1 MAAYYLQ
8 FFASNENK
16 ITTNSL
22 RIWAACIS
30 YILNQYDQFQ
40 CLQDDTYGFFFLFV
54 LQLPLDLNELSDKDK
69 QIRLALRKPRQQVK
83 VQEDIEHD
91 FDAKKYLQFV
101 KKVKK

>member
-1 MAAYYLQ
+1 M
-8 FFASNENK
+8 
-16 ITTNSL
+16 
-22 RIWAACIS
+22 
-30 YILNQYDQFQ
+30 
-40 CLQDDTYGFFFLFV
+40 

>member
-1 MAAYYLQ
+1 MNQALIITRNLSSATAAVT
-8 FFASNENK
+8 K
-16 ITTNSL
+16 IHRS
-22 RIWAACIS
+22 
-30 YILNQYDQFQ
+30 
-40 CLQDDTYGFFFLFV
+40 TYARVYKAVIVKPDGSTIRTRCYPEPRLIIK
-54 LQLPLDLNELSDKDK
+54 LPLDLNELSDKDK